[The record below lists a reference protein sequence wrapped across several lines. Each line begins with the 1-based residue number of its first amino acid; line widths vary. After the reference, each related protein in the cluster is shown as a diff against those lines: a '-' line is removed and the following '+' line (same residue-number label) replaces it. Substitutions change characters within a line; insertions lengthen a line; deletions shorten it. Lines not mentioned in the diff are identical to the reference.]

1 MLGLV
6 GDYGSDSENENVSDN
21 DESGDTDARVTLIA
35 PSDPAPAPPSAV
47 TSDAVTKDLLAKLPA
62 PKKKKRV
69 VKLKTSLDYAA
80 LLKHDS
86 DEEDQPKEKKFKPT
100 TGSSLK
106 DFLPKP
112 KNEEEDDL
120 GGALGFG
127 ASSRSALK
135 LDAAPKVPAEETRS
149 SGTGAASAAPL
160 VPMSHQLH
168 SAEPEQVYQPQTYSV
183 RSQPTA
189 AAQAAPSGLD
199 EQADDLFEKAMQME
213 VERRNRKGSKGDP
226 FAKKIV
232 PTFKEINQ
240 ASLTHLHKPAETML
254 ETGKAFGPQYQ
265 QELMKQ
271 AGPKPDKLAKR
282 KHQIGSLY
290 YEAKAK
296 ELEMMESKSKGMK
309 SKAQTHGKYGW
320 I

>member
-6 GDYGSDSENENVSDN
+6 GDYGSDSENDNVSDN
-21 DESGDTDARVTLIA
+21 DGSGDTDSRITLIA
-35 PSDPAPAPPSAV
+35 PSEPALAPPLAV

-86 DEEDQPKEKKFKPT
+86 DEDDQPKEKKFKPT

-112 KNEEEDDL
+112 KNEEEDEL
-120 GGALGFG
+120 GGVEILGHDRSFG
-127 ASSRSALK
+127 
-135 LDAAPKVPAEETRS
+135 
-149 SGTGAASAAPL
+149 GA
-160 VPMSHQLH
+160 
-168 SAEPEQVYQPQTYSV
+168 T
-183 RSQPTA
+183 
-189 AAQAAPSGLD
+189 
-199 EQADDLFEKAMQME
+199 DDLFEKAMQME

-265 QELMKQ
+265 QELIKQ

-296 ELEMMESKSKGMK
+296 ELEMM
-309 SKAQTHGKYGW
+309 AQTHGKYGW